1 MLDHI
6 KKLLWATTVPDN
18 ESRVKNSHTHIV
30 EKPSFGDAASK
41 LSKEER
47 SEEHLVLLKGKGNS
61 SGTTV
66 TEGSSSIQNAASGK
80 NKREY
85 IKLDSDEEWDKFFE
99 LQNDPDT
106 NTTNKEPFSPKKGE
120 SHYHGKEIVGK
131 IADQIKA
138 EISKVYT
145 IESIMIKEG
154 KREENIVYPTV
165 RVVLHANKEGVD
177 IAKLLGGS
185 ICKEYGV
192 RTITFCHPNQEKKRG
207 ACCYINNDSDN
218 EERVYEIIS
227 GLYEMTLKWYVDGK
241 ECKIKVNIDGKKGVT
256 LLEHNGVTAEQLRAN
271 KEVKIGKR
279 REPKS
284 LYEALASQLQQKSSE
299 SITVS
304 QQPSTCVTGV
314 TTPTST
320 SQRSSF

>member
-1 MLDHI
+1 MLDYI
-6 KKLLWATTVPDN
+6 KKLFWATTVPDN
-18 ESRVKNSHTHIV
+18 ESRVKSSYTHIV

-47 SEEHLVLLKGKGNS
+47 SEEHLVLLKGKSNS

-66 TEGSSSIQNAASGK
+66 TEGSSSIQNAVSGK

-85 IKLDSDEEWDKFFE
+85 IKLDSDEEWDEFFE

-192 RTITFCHPNQEKKRG
+192 RTITFCHPNQEKKEG
-207 ACCYINNDSDN
+207 GIL
-218 EERVYEIIS
+218 
-227 GLYEMTLKWYVDGK
+227 LY
-241 ECKIKVNIDGKKGVT
+241 
-256 LLEHNGVTAEQLRAN
+256 
-271 KEVKIGKR
+271 
-279 REPKS
+279 
-284 LYEALASQLQQKSSE
+284 
-299 SITVS
+299 
-304 QQPSTCVTGV
+304 
-314 TTPTST
+314 
-320 SQRSSF
+320 

>member
-1 MLDHI
+1 MLDYI
-6 KKLLWATTVPDN
+6 KKLLWANTVPDN
-18 ESRVKNSHTHIV
+18 ESRVKSSYTHIV

-66 TEGSSSIQNAASGK
+66 TEGSSSIQNAVSGK
-80 NKREY
+80 DKRGY

-99 LQNDPDT
+99 LQNDSDT
-106 NTTNKEPFSPKKGE
+106 NITNKEPFSPKKGE

-154 KREENIVYPTV
+154 KREGNIVYPTV

-192 RTITFCHPNQEKKRG
+192 RTITFCHPNQEKREG
-207 ACCYINNDSDN
+207 HVAILIMIVIM
-218 EERVYEIIS
+218 R
-227 GLYEMTLKWYVDGK
+227 K
-241 ECKIKVNIDGKKGVT
+241 EFMK
-256 LLEHNGVTAEQLRAN
+256 
-271 KEVKIGKR
+271 
-279 REPKS
+279 
-284 LYEALASQLQQKSSE
+284 
-299 SITVS
+299 
-304 QQPSTCVTGV
+304 
-314 TTPTST
+314 
-320 SQRSSF
+320 